1 MEKNNSAE
9 DYLESILRLHKKK
22 GFARS
27 VDVAKELGVTR
38 PSVSS
43 AMKKLREKEM
53 IYFSD
58 RGHIFFTDAGKAIA
72 EEVYKKHLL
81 IKKVLLT
88 IRVNE
93 KNAAREAADIEHVI
107 SDETYECLSAFYDS
121 YFSTVK
127 KYSADSNC

>member
-1 MEKNNSAE
+1 MEKNNTAE
-9 DYLESILRLHKKK
+9 DYLESILILHKNK

-58 RGHIFFTDAGKAIA
+58 KGHIFFTDAGKATA
-72 EEVYKKHLL
+72 EKVYRKHLL
-81 IKKVLLT
+81 IKKILMNMG
-88 IRVNE
+88 VNE
-93 KNAAREAADIEHVI
+93 NMAAREACVIEHAI
-107 SDETYECLSAFYDS
+107 SDETYECLSAYYDS
-121 YFSTVK
+121 HWAVSG
-127 KYSADSNC
+127 SNA

>member
-9 DYLESILRLHKKK
+9 DYLESILRLHKRK
-22 GFARS
+22 GYARS

-72 EEVYKKHLL
+72 EEVYRKHIL
-81 IKKVLLT
+81 IKKVLLN
-88 IRVNE
+88 IGVNE
-93 KNAAREAADIEHVI
+93 KNAAREACDIEHVI
-107 SDETYECLSAFYDS
+107 SNETYECLSAYYDAH
-121 YFSTVK
+121 FA
-127 KYSADSNC
+127 SANGNA